1 MAAVNLN
8 KRNSMSYIAKNLPEN
23 KHCFFGSA
31 GGVSSGKYASLNT
44 NLSSGDNPDNLRRN
58 FEIISGYFKKTP
70 ENMFTLRQSV
80 SNIAVTAENPSW
92 FKIAADGA
100 VTTDKNILL
109 GVKTADC
116 APVLLADYKNGVV
129 GVAHAGWRG
138 AYKGIVEN
146 VVRLMLTK
154 GAKTEN
160 IAACIGPCMQ
170 QASFEVKDDMRQV
183 LLDLAKSNSM
193 YFIAGKDSSHFYF
206 DLSGFVEQKLRV
218 LGIENV
224 VNSRID
230 TYPLQN
236 GYFSYRRNT
245 HLNLIATPRDYPT
258 QYSCICL

>member
-1 MAAVNLN
+1 M
-8 KRNSMSYIAKNLPEN
+8 KEESMSYTAGNLPDG

-31 GGVSSGKYASLNT
+31 GGVSTGKYTSLNT
-44 NLSSGDNPDNLRRN
+44 NLSSLDSSDNLRRN
-58 FEIISGYFKKTP
+58 FEIISGYFNKSP
-70 ENMFTLRQSV
+70 EDMFTLRQSI
-80 SNIAVTAENPSW
+80 SNIAVSAENPSW

-116 APVLLADYKNGVV
+116 APVLLADYKNGVI

-138 AYKGIVEN
+138 AYKGIIEN
-146 VVRLMLTK
+146 VVKLMCNK
-154 GAKTEN
+154 GAKVEN

-170 QASFEVKDDMRQV
+170 QDSFEVKSDMRQILLEIDENNV
-183 LLDLAKSNSM
+183 L
-193 YFIAGKDSSHFYF
+193 YFKDGKDEEHFYF
-206 DLSGFVEQKLRV
+206 DLSGYAEAKLRKIGV
-218 LGIENV
+218 ENID
-224 VNSRID
+224 NSHID

-245 HLNLIATPRDYPT
+245 HLNLITTPRDYPT

>member
-1 MAAVNLN
+1 
-8 KRNSMSYIAKNLPEN
+8 MSYTAKNLPSE

-31 GGVSSGKYASLNT
+31 GGVSGGKYASLNT
-44 NLSSGDNPDNLRRN
+44 NLSSRDSTDNLRRN
-58 FEIISGYFKKTP
+58 FEIISAYFHKNP

-80 SNIAVTAENPSW
+80 TDKVVLAESPSW

-138 AYKGIVEN
+138 ACKGIVEN
-146 VVRLMLTK
+146 VVKLMVEK

-160 IAACIGPCMQ
+160 ITAAIGPCMQ
-170 QASFEVKDDMRQV
+170 QASFEVADDMRQIF
-183 LLDLAKSNSM
+183 LETAKSNAQ
-193 YFIAGKDSSHFYF
+193 YFKNGRDAEHFYF
-206 DLSGFVEQKLRV
+206 DLSGYVESRLREAGV
-218 LGIENV
+218 ENID
-224 VNSRID
+224 NSRID

-245 HLNLIATPRDYPT
+245 HLNLIDVPRDYPT